1 MKKEILILS
10 SIGIVALIIGG
21 SIFGSQLVKQNSIK
35 KYQKA
40 ELEIKEM
47 EMRFSMEQELKAE
60 ADKASAKLM
69 INACIKDAENSY
81 WNYAEL
87 NGTGKRYD
95 ADGVTMAQ
103 YKWDIAEDK
112 KEKDIDNCYRKYN
125 Q

>member
-47 EMRFSMEQELKAE
+47 EMRFRMEQELKAE
-60 ADKASAKLM
+60 ADKAYAKLM
-69 INACIKDAENSY
+69 IDACIKDAENNY

-87 NGTGKRYD
+87 NGTGKRDD
-95 ADGVTMAQ
+95 ADGVTMPQ
-103 YKWDIAEDK
+103 YRWDIAEEN
-112 KEKDIDNCYRKYN
+112 KERDIDNCYRKYN

>member
-10 SIGIVALIIGG
+10 SVGIVTLIIGG
-21 SIFGSQLVKQNSIK
+21 SIFGSQLVKQNSYERQQRAELYVK
-35 KYQKA
+35 QAALDYQK
-40 ELEIKEM
+40 
-47 EMRFSMEQELKAE
+47 EQDRQAE

-69 INACIKDAENSY
+69 INACIEDAEDNY
-81 WNYAEL
+81 WDYMEL

-95 ADGVTMAQ
+95 EKGVSAAQ
-103 YKWDIAEDK
+103 YKWDIAEDR